1 MARWRSVSR
10 ALARTVAVWL
20 AATATLAVLAAV
32 LPGFRLGTGPGP
44 GPVGPLTAAGT
55 AAAFTGVLG
64 AVLWPLVVRAL
75 LLVPALVL
83 ALLVFALDGA
93 VVFLALELV
102 PEGPGGVTLSTAAVV
117 AAALSATTSA
127 VRGALAARDDEAYR
141 RRLARLAGRRAGRR
155 IRAGAHLP
163 GEPPGV
169 VFLQLDGV
177 GHDVLVR
184 ALRDGAMPTLAG
196 WLSSGSHLLTPWR
209 TDWSS
214 QTGASQ
220 LGILH
225 GDNHDVP
232 AFRWYEKDT
241 GRLMVCN
248 HPSSAA
254 ELERRRA
261 DRPGLLAGDG
271 ASRGNLFSGGAGQ
284 SALVLSVS
292 GRSVRRDRSGYFA
305 YFADPANALRTLGS
319 LLAEVG
325 RELVQAARQRLR
337 DVRPRVRR
345 GGLYPLVRAF
355 ATVVERDVVVAAVVG
370 DMLAGRSAVYADL
383 VAYDEVAHHSGVER
397 PETLEV
403 LRRLDR
409 CIALVAGVAR
419 YAPRPYEVVV
429 LSDHGQSQG
438 PTFAQAYGRTLEQLV
453 REACGAAAPD
463 PGHAAGRQPAG
474 PDRGRGAE
482 ARTAAQLAL
491 YGREPAAEAAE
502 PAAGEPLVLASGNLG
517 LVYFRDVPHRLTLED
532 VEERHPGLVGAL
544 AGHPGVGFV
553 LVRGAGRG
561 PLAVGARGVREL
573 ATGAVEGEDPL
584 AVFGGDAAAE
594 AVARTDSF
602 PHCADLMVNSSYD
615 PVTGE
620 VHAFEEQVGS
630 HGGLG
635 GGQGRPFLLHPASLR
650 RPPGEPVGAEALH
663 RLFAGWLAE
672 LREAPAGADG
682 TRGAGGTDW
691 TDVNAV
697 AAPGQK

>member
-1 MARWRSVSR
+1 MVWWRRASR
-10 ALARTVAVWL
+10 AALHTVAVWL
-20 AATATLAVLAAV
+20 AATVTLAVLAAV
-32 LPGFRLGTGPGP
+32 LPGFQLASGPGP
-44 GPVGPLTAAGT
+44 GPVGPLVAAGT
-55 AAAFTGVLG
+55 AAAFIGVLSAG
-64 AVLWPLVVRAL
+64 LWPLIVRAL
-75 LLVPALVL
+75 LLVPAFVL
-83 ALLVFALDGA
+83 ALLVFVLNGA
-93 VVFLALELV
+93 VVLVALELV
-102 PEGPGGVTLSTAAVV
+102 PEGSGSITLSTAGLV
-117 AAALSATTSA
+117 AAVLSGTTSA
-127 VRGALAARDDEAYR
+127 AHGAIAARDDEAYR
-141 RRLARLAGRRAGRR
+141 RRLARLAGRRDGRR
-155 IRAGAHLP
+155 VREGLHLP
-163 GEPPGV
+163 GAAPGV
-169 VFLQLDGV
+169 VFVQLDGV
-177 GHDVLVR
+177 GHEVLRR
-184 ALRDGAMPTLAG
+184 ALRAGVVPTLAG
-196 WLSSGSHLLTPWR
+196 WLSGGSHRLTRWR

-271 ASRGNLFSGGAGQ
+271 ASRGNLFSGGAPQ

-292 GRSVRRDRSGYFA
+292 GRLGRRDRSGYFS

-325 RELVQAARQRLR
+325 RELGQSVRQRVA

-370 DMLAGRSAVYADL
+370 DMLAGRSVVYADL

-397 PETLEV
+397 PETLQV
-403 LRRLDR
+403 LRSLDR
-409 CIALVAGVAR
+409 CVALIAGVAR
-419 YAPRPYEVVV
+419 YAPRPYELVV

-438 PTFAQAYGRTLEQLV
+438 ETFADAYGQTLEQLV
-453 REACGAAAPD
+453 RSGCGMGAGV
-463 PGHAAGRQPAG
+463 PGTAGS
-474 PDRGRGAE
+474 GRGAE

-491 YGREPAAEAAE
+491 TGRERAVEAAARRE
-502 PAAGEPLVLASGNLG
+502 EPLVLASGNLG
-517 LVYFRDVPHRLTLED
+517 LVYFPDLPRRMTLEEI
-532 VEERHPGLVGAL
+532 EERHPGVVAALV
-544 AGHPGVGFV
+544 GHPGVGFV
-553 LVRGAGRG
+553 LVRSERRG
-561 PLAVGARGVREL
+561 PLVMGARGVREL

-584 AVFGGDAAAE
+584 AVFGAGAAE
-594 AVARTDSF
+594 AVARTDGF
-602 PHCADLMVNSSYD
+602 AHCADLMVNSSYD

-635 GGQGRPFLLHPASLR
+635 GGQSRPFLLHPVVL
-650 RPPGEPVGAEALH
+650 PEPVGEPVGAEAVH
-663 RLFAGWLAE
+663 RLFRDWLERLQSPGEAAGE
-672 LREAPAGADG
+672 G
-682 TRGAGGTDW
+682 
-691 TDVNAV
+691 VNAV